1 MKKLIALCCLSAIL
15 FSISSCKSSDKE
27 THVIGALVSL
37 TGGAAA
43 YGEDIKNGTE
53 LAVSEINEK
62 HDFNLQVVYRDTRSN
77 KNEAIKASEDLIT
90 LNSVLAILGPT
101 ISPNAIVVGQICDQY
116 QVPMIVQAATQNEV
130 THSAEYQRQFVSRIC
145 FNDSFQGA
153 ALANFATGDIQK
165 KTAIII
171 FDQSVSYSVGLA
183 NSFEKQFVMNGGQV
197 VSRLSYS
204 VSDRDFRA
212 LIDRVARLDADLLF
226 IPGWDENVGPMLRQ
240 SEDKWDKFIILGG
253 DGWPTNKLF
262 ELSANNLK
270 NVYALAHYDPTSA
283 EAKAAEFQKNY
294 LQKYGIPATPHA
306 ALGYDAVY
314 VLKKALINCGDDV
327 NRIKLNEQIRKTV
340 NFKGVTGNISINDKG
355 DAGKNGI
362 ILRIKPDGFEFFKSI
377 EVH

>member
-1 MKKLIALCCLSAIL
+1 MKKLIVLSCLVVVL
-15 FSISSCKSSDKE
+15 FNSCQYSEKE

-62 HDFNLQVVYRDTRSN
+62 YDFNLQVVYRDTRSN

-90 LNSVLAILGPT
+90 LNSALAILGPT

-145 FNDSFQGA
+145 FNDSFQGT
-153 ALANFATGDIQK
+153 ALANFASSELQK

-183 NSFEKQFVMNGGQV
+183 NSFEEQFVKNGGQV

-240 SEDKWDKFIILGG
+240 SEDKWDKFIVLGG

-283 EAKAAEFQKNY
+283 EAKATEFQEHY
-294 LQKYGIPATPHA
+294 FQKYGIPATPHA

-314 VLKKALINCGDDV
+314 VLKNALINCGDDV
-327 NRIKLNEQIRKTV
+327 NRIKLNEQIRKTE
-340 NFKGVTGNISINDKG
+340 NFEGVTGNITINDKG

-362 ILRIKPDGFEFFKSI
+362 ILQIKPDGFEFFKSV
-377 EVH
+377 EVY